1 MDFLTVLQMA
11 WRSLLMNKLRSALTM
26 LGIIIGVMAVIVMVS
41 LSQGA
46 SARVTERIA
55 SMGSNLLLITPGGG
69 FGPVRGGEGSGRLT
83 WADAQA
89 IARLP
94 MVKYVAPEVSTGVTA
109 AYGRQAYSTTVTGT
123 TPELQQIKSW
133 LTLYGAFFTRED
145 VNKMA
150 MVAVLGKTVADNLF
164 PGIANPVGMQ
174 VKLNGLSFTVIGVLT
189 PKGAS
194 LGGSDQDNVIYVPL
208 TTAQQKLIGTRY
220 VRLINVQAESAS
232 ALPALQEAI
241 RDLLRQRHHL
251 ASSAEDDFNIRNM
264 EAVLSAVE
272 DTTRVMTFLLGGIAA
287 VSLVV
292 GGIGI
297 MNIMLVSVT
306 ERTKEI
312 GIRMAVGA
320 TPAAILAQFL
330 TEALLMSLAGG
341 AIGVFLG
348 WLAVRLLS
356 RLAGWQ
362 MVLVP
367 WVMAVAVGF
376 AALVGL
382 FFGYYPAKRAASA
395 DPIEALRFE

>member
-1 MDFLTVLQMA
+1 M
-11 WRSLLMNKLRSALTM
+11 
-26 LGIIIGVMAVIVMVS
+26 
-41 LSQGA
+41 
-46 SARVTERIA
+46 VTELYVSVNYSAFIR
-55 SMGSNLLLITPGGG
+55 SYSNLLLVTPGGS
-69 FGPVRGGEGSGRLT
+69 FGPVRGGEGAGRLT
-83 WADAQA
+83 AADAEA

-94 MVKYVAPEVSTGVTA
+94 MVRYVAPEVSAGVTA
-109 AYGRQAYSTTVTGT
+109 AYGRQAYSTTVSGT
-123 TPELQQIKSW
+123 TPELQQIKNW
-133 LTLYGAFFTRED
+133 PTLYGAFFTRED
-145 VNKMA
+145 VNRMA
-150 MVAVLGKTVADNLF
+150 AVAVLGKTVADNLF
-164 PGIANPVGMQ
+164 LPGTNPVGE
-174 VKLNGLSFTVIGVLT
+174 KIRINGLSFTVTGVLA
-189 PKGAS
+189 PLGAS

-220 VRLINVQAESAS
+220 VRLINVQAESAA
-232 ALPALQEAI
+232 ALPALQEAV
-241 RDLLRQRHHL
+241 RNTLRQRHHL
-251 ASSAEDDFNIRNM
+251 APGAEDDFNIRNM

-320 TPAAILAQFL
+320 TPSAILAQFL
-330 TEALLMSLAGG
+330 AESLLLSVAGG
-341 AIGVFLG
+341 AAGALLG
-348 WLAVRLLS
+348 WLAVRLAV

-362 MVLVP
+362 MVFTP
-367 WVMAVAVGF
+367 WVTPVAVGF

-382 FFGYYPAKRAASA
+382 FFGYYPAKKAASA